1 MKLDLTG
8 MLVCPTV
15 EGVNDALEMLL
26 NHILLKGTVLKCDLK
41 HTVNVV
47 PKALIL
53 AKL

>member
-15 EGVNDALEMLL
+15 EGINDALETLL
-26 NHILLKGTVLKCDLK
+26 NHILLKGTVPKHDLE
-41 HTVNVV
+41 HTVNVI
-47 PKALIL
+47 PEALLL

>member
-15 EGVNDALEMLL
+15 EGIDDALETLL
-26 NHILLKGTVLKCDLK
+26 NHILLKGTVPKRDLE

-47 PKALIL
+47 PEALIL